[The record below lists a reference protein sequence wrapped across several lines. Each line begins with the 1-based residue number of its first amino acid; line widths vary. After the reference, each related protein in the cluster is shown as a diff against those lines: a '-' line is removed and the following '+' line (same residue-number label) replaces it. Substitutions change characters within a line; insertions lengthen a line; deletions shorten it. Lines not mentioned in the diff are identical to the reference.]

1 MPVSPAHRNP
11 SAEFPKSLHHILEEV
26 DREFGGDDSHDGFL
40 DTNELTEM
48 VTMYHDMKLA
58 QKEGVIVIDAMPAEM
73 QPALRIFDMLGDVQV
88 APMELARGAELYQL
102 SKDKAKL
109 MGRIAMALSVI
120 LVVLIAAIG
129 VMMAVVVELSKE
141 TNTGDDGIATVA
153 GSSVPVATN
162 IVQTQGDLSLAFT

>member
-1 MPVSPAHRNP
+1 
-11 SAEFPKSLHHILEEV
+11 
-26 DREFGGDDSHDGFL
+26 
-40 DTNELTEM
+40 
-48 VTMYHDMKLA
+48 
-58 QKEGVIVIDAMPAEM
+58 
-73 QPALRIFDMLGDVQV
+73 MLGDVQV

-109 MGRIAMALSVI
+109 MGRIAMAQSVI

-141 TNTGDDGIATVA
+141 TNTGDNGIATVV
-153 GSSVPVATN
+153 GSSVPAATN